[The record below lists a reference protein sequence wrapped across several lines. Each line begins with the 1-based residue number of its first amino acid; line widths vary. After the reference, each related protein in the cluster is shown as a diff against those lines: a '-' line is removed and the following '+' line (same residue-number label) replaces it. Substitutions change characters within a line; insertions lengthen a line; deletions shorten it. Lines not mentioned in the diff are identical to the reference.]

1 MDANWGKSTSIQKIE
16 AILVIHIEGTFFK
29 AAFSILRVVRLGRSD
44 MKWRR

>member
-16 AILVIHIEGTFFK
+16 AILVIHIEGTFK

-44 MKWRR
+44 MN